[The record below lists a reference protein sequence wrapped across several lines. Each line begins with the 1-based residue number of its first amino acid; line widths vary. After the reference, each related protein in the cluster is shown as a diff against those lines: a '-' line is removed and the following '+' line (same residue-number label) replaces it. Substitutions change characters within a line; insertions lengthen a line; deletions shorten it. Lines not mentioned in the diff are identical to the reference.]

1 MKEIILTKDI
11 KKILQILNN
20 NGKGY
25 VVGGYIRDTLLGLK
39 PKDCDFCTDI
49 DYENLKKIFKD
60 YSPKEIGKA
69 FGIIQIN
76 YRGNSYE
83 IAKLRKDIEFTE
95 ERNVTGIEFIN
106 SIEEDLQR
114 RDFTVNA
121 IAFDGKKLIFSSEI
135 GKYDIDKRILRF
147 VGEANKRIEEDPLRI
162 LRAIRIA
169 SEKGLKIL
177 DESKKAIFEQ
187 RETIK
192 RVSVERIQDEL
203 FKILKG
209 ENSAEAIELLNS
221 LGILEQILPNV
232 SKNIEEKKKIEY
244 LKFLDKNFKNEDIIL
259 KLVVLFLNNQED
271 IGKLKLD
278 GKRKKILKDIL
289 INFDMIEAL
298 KTDYDIKKILQVVGK
313 ETLLKLLQ
321 IKSYNYDIGF
331 LKNKI
336 EEIYLKNDPI
346 QLKDL
351 KINGADIIG
360 LGVTDGLQIKKYLEL
375 GLEKVLKNPKLNNKD
390 ILLKLIK
397 EDL

>member
-1 MKEIILTKDI
+1 MKEIILSKDI
-11 KKILQILNN
+11 KKILQILNS

-69 FGIIQIN
+69 FGIIQIH

-95 ERNVTGIEFIN
+95 ERNITGIEFIN

-192 RVSVERIQDEL
+192 RVSIERIQDEL

-209 ENSAEAIELLNS
+209 ENSAEAVELLNS

-232 SKNIEEKKKIEY
+232 SKNIEKEKKIEY
-244 LKFLDKNFKNEDIIL
+244 LKFLDKNFKYEDITL

-289 INFDMIEAL
+289 INFDRIEIL
-298 KTDYDIKKILQVVGK
+298 KTDYDIKKILQTLGK

-321 IKSYNYDIGF
+321 IKSYNYDTVF

-346 QLKDL
+346 QLRDL
-351 KINGADIIG
+351 KMNGADIIG
-360 LGVTDGLQIKKYLEL
+360 LGIADGLQIKKYLEL
-375 GLEKVLKNPKLNNKD
+375 GLEKVLKNPELNSKD

>member
-1 MKEIILTKDI
+1 MKEIILSKDI
-11 KKILQILNN
+11 KKILQILNS

-69 FGIIQIN
+69 FGIIQIH

-95 ERNVTGIEFIN
+95 ERNITGIEFIN

-232 SKNIEEKKKIEY
+232 SKNVEKEKKIEY

-289 INFDMIEAL
+289 INFDRIEVL
-298 KTDYDIKKILQVVGK
+298 KTDYDIKKILQTLGK
-313 ETLLKLLQ
+313 ETLLRLLQ
-321 IKSYNYDIGF
+321 IKSYSYDIGF

-346 QLKDL
+346 QLRDL
-351 KINGADIIG
+351 KMNGADIIG

-375 GLEKVLKNPKLNNKD
+375 GLEKVLKNPELNSKD

>member
-1 MKEIILTKDI
+1 MKEIILSKDI
-11 KKILQILNN
+11 KKILQILNS

-69 FGIIQIN
+69 FGIIQIH

-95 ERNVTGIEFIN
+95 ERNITGIEFIN

-192 RVSVERIQDEL
+192 RVSIERIQDEL

-209 ENSAEAIELLNS
+209 ENSAEAVELLNS

-232 SKNIEEKKKIEY
+232 SKNIEKEKKIEY
-244 LKFLDKNFKNEDIIL
+244 LKFLDKNFKYEDITL

-289 INFDMIEAL
+289 INFDRIEIL
-298 KTDYDIKKILQVVGK
+298 KTDYDIKKILQTLGK

-321 IKSYNYDIGF
+321 IKSYNYDTVF

-346 QLKDL
+346 QLRDL
-351 KINGADIIG
+351 KMNGADIIG
-360 LGVTDGLQIKKYLEL
+360 LGITDGLQIKKYLEL
-375 GLEKVLKNPKLNNKD
+375 GLEKVLKNPELNSKD

>member
-1 MKEIILTKDI
+1 MKEIILSKDI
-11 KKILQILNN
+11 KKILQILNS

-69 FGIIQIN
+69 FGIIQIH

-95 ERNVTGIEFIN
+95 ERNITGIEFIN

-192 RVSVERIQDEL
+192 RVSIERIQDEL

-209 ENSAEAIELLNS
+209 ENSAEAVELLNS

-232 SKNIEEKKKIEY
+232 SKNIEKEKKIEY
-244 LKFLDKNFKNEDIIL
+244 LKFLDKNFKYEDITL

-289 INFDMIEAL
+289 INFDRIEIL
-298 KTDYDIKKILQVVGK
+298 KTDYDIKKILQTLGK
-313 ETLLKLLQ
+313 ETILKLLQ
-321 IKSYNYDIGF
+321 IKSYNYDTVF

-346 QLKDL
+346 QLRDL
-351 KINGADIIG
+351 KMNGADIIG
-360 LGVTDGLQIKKYLEL
+360 LGITDGLQIKKYLEL
-375 GLEKVLKNPKLNNKD
+375 GLEKVLKNPELNSKD

>member
-1 MKEIILTKDI
+1 MKEIILSKDI
-11 KKILQILNN
+11 KKILQILNS

-69 FGIIQIN
+69 FGIIQIH

-95 ERNVTGIEFIN
+95 ERNITGIEFIN

-192 RVSVERIQDEL
+192 RVSIERIQDEL

-209 ENSAEAIELLNS
+209 ENSAEAVELLNS

-232 SKNIEEKKKIEY
+232 SKNIEKEKKIEY
-244 LKFLDKNFKNEDIIL
+244 LKFLDKNFKYEDITL

-289 INFDMIEAL
+289 INFDRIEVL
-298 KTDYDIKKILQVVGK
+298 KTDYDIKKILQTLGK

-321 IKSYNYDIGF
+321 IKSYNYDTVF

-346 QLKDL
+346 QLRDL
-351 KINGADIIG
+351 KMNGADIIG
-360 LGVTDGLQIKKYLEL
+360 LGITDGLQIKKYLEL
-375 GLEKVLKNPKLNNKD
+375 GLEKVLKNPELNSKD